1 MSRVRFVGLDV
12 HKDRITIAVADQDG
26 SAPQVV
32 ATVPHETRA
41 LLKQLKKL
49 GASGQL
55 RCCYEAGPTGF
66 GLCRALNAAGIQC
79 IVVAPSLIPKQAGDR
94 VKTDARDAVKLA
106 RFLRSGDLTSV
117 HVPDEQTEAMRDL
130 ERAREDAKRAERSA
144 RNVLSKFLLR
154 HGCRYTGKS
163 RTWSASYLDWIR
175 TLHFEFEA
183 QQRVLVSYLHAV
195 EQATERVA
203 QLTADIAEMVETWS
217 LKPLVKALQ
226 ALRGVQLVSAVTI
239 AAELGEMN
247 RFASAPQLMAYLG
260 LVPSEHS
267 SGGTKK
273 RGAITRTGNQH
284 VRRILVESAW
294 SYRHRASMSYEI
306 RRRNE
311 GVSTG
316 VREIAWKAQ
325 QRLHRRYQRLLG
337 RGKNKQQT
345 VTALARELAGFIW
358 AIGRQPVLLEAAA

>member
-1 MSRVRFVGLDV
+1 MSKVRFVGLDV
-12 HKDRITIAVADQDG
+12 HKDSITIAVADQDG
-26 SAPQVV
+26 LAPQVV
-32 ATVPHETRA
+32 ATVPQEFRG

-49 GASGQL
+49 SATGAL

-66 GLCRALNAAGIQC
+66 GLCRALAAAGFEC

-94 VKTDARDAVKLA
+94 VKTDPRDAVKLA
-106 RFLRSGDLTSV
+106 RFLRSGDLTAI

-130 ERAREDAKRAERSA
+130 ERAREDAKRAERTA
-144 RNVLSKFLLR
+144 RQRLSKFLLR
-154 HGCRYTGKS
+154 HGCRYTGKNK
-163 RTWSASYLDWIR
+163 TWSAKHLDWIR
-175 TLHFEFEA
+175 TLHFEFVA

-203 QLTADIAEMVETWS
+203 QLTSDIAELVESWS

-239 AAELGEMN
+239 AAELGDLN
-247 RFASAPQLMAYLG
+247 RFATAPQLMAYIG

-273 RGAITRTGNQH
+273 RGGITRTGNQH
-284 VRRILVESAW
+284 VRKTLVESAW

-311 GVSTG
+311 GVSTE
-316 VREIAWKAQ
+316 VRDIAWKAQ
-325 QRLHRRYQRLLG
+325 QRLHRRYQRLNA
-337 RGKNKQQT
+337 RGKSKQQT

-358 AIGRQPVLLEAAA
+358 SIGRQSVLLQAA

>member
-1 MSRVRFVGLDV
+1 MSKVRFVGLDV
-12 HKDRITIAVADQDG
+12 HKDSITIAVADQDG
-26 SAPQVV
+26 CAPQVV
-32 ATVPHETRA
+32 ATVPHELRA

-66 GLCRALNAAGIQC
+66 GLSRALAAAGIEC
-79 IVVAPSLIPKQAGDR
+79 IVVAPSLIPKQSGDR
-94 VKTDARDAVKLA
+94 VKTDPRDAVKLA
-106 RFLRSGDLTSV
+106 RFLRSGDLTAV
-117 HVPDEQTEAMRDL
+117 HIPDEQTEAMRDL
-130 ERAREDAKRAERSA
+130 ERAREHAKRAERTA
-144 RNVLSKFLLR
+144 RQVLSKFLLR
-154 HGCRYTGKS
+154 HGCRYSGK
-163 RTWSASYLDWIR
+163 TWSQRHLDWIR
-175 TLHFEFEA
+175 TQHFELEA

-195 EQATERVA
+195 EQANERVA
-203 QLTADIAEMVETWS
+203 LLTRDISELVETWS

-247 RFASAPQLMAYLG
+247 RFATAPQLMAYLG

-273 RGAITRTGNQH
+273 RGGITRTGNQH
-284 VRRILVESAW
+284 VRKTLVESAW
-294 SYRHRASMSYEI
+294 SYRHKASMSYEI

-311 GVSTG
+311 GVSAE
-316 VREIAWKAQ
+316 VRDIAWKAQ
-325 QRLHRRYQRLLG
+325 QRLHRRYQRLSA
-337 RGKNKQQT
+337 RGKSKQQT

-358 AIGRQPVLLEAAA
+358 AIGRQPVLLQAA